1 MSTPQ
6 EYWDACLIKTWR
18 NNGQILDAL
27 QMFRSIVGKEYWEVD
42 PPLLRIPP
50 KGMPWGLY
58 VRVYVAAH
66 LEKISN
72 RLWEQPPDK
81 DVLLLKKLQTSKYD
95 TTKTNTNVDNEMKN
109 ERAIYRRNR
118 IKVGMSSLA
127 TSIRNSSTDWNTVK
141 GARSRTR

>member
-18 NNGQILDAL
+18 NNGQILDAIK
-27 QMFRSIVGKEYWEVD
+27 MFRSIVGKDHWELD
-42 PPLLRIPP
+42 SPLLRTPP
-50 KGMPWGLY
+50 KGMPWGLK

-72 RLWEQPPDK
+72 RLWEQPPEK

-95 TTKTNTNVDNEMKN
+95 TTTITNKDNEMNN
-109 ERAIYRRNR
+109 ERQRYERNR
-118 IKVGMSSLA
+118 IKVGMSTLA
-127 TSIRNSSTDWNTVK
+127 AVTRNSSTDWKVVK